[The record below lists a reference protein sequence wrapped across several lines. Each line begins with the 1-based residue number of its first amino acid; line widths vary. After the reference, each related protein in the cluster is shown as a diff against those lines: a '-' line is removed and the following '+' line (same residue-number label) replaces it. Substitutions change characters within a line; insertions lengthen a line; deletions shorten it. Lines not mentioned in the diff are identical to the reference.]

1 MNSGA
6 IIGFIIAG
14 VIMGVG
20 VLIWANIETSIT
32 CPNETTNPTGNTAC
46 NNVKTTVWTV
56 LSIAPFTLFFG
67 LIAMFVIPRVTGEG
81 Y

>member
-20 VLIWANIETSIT
+20 VLIWANIEDSID
-32 CPNETTNPTGNTAC
+32 CPSNATNPEGFEAC
-46 NNVKTTVWTV
+46 NNVKDTVWTV

-67 LIAMFVIPRVTGEG
+67 LIALFVIPRLMG
-81 Y
+81 

>member
-1 MNSGA
+1 MNSAA

-20 VLIWANIETSIT
+20 VLIWSQIEDAIDCPANA
-32 CPNETTNPTGNTAC
+32 TNPDGYEAC
-46 NNVKTTVWTV
+46 NNVKETVWTV

-67 LIAMFVIPRVTGEG
+67 LIAMFVIPKLM
-81 Y
+81 